1 MSYQSISSLI
11 RNKPVISVNPDNSI
25 REAAALMAMH
35 RLGAI
40 PVIEEGRLVGIFTE
54 RNLVSRVINA
64 RLDHQISVA
73 HVMTREPHTITPDR
87 PLVEALDLMIEQGLN
102 YLLVATQE
110 KVVGI
115 LSLREMLKA
124 SRGLWNPKDYRTKPP
139 LRGL

>member
-1 MSYQSISSLI
+1 MSHQSISSLI
-11 RNKPVISVNPDNSI
+11 MNKPVISLNPDNSI

-54 RNLVSRVINA
+54 RNLVSRVISA
-64 RLDHQISVA
+64 RLDHQIPVA
-73 HVMTREPHTITPDR
+73 YVMTRDPHTISPDYS
-87 PLVEALDLMIEQGLN
+87 LIEALDLMIEQGLN

-110 KVVGI
+110 KVIGI

-124 SRGLWNPKDYRTKPP
+124 SRRLWNPK
-139 LRGL
+139 LAMGVCEA